1 MRLKHMKKIII
12 SLLIFIILITFNLST
27 YAAENISIKS
37 GAGLLVERSKG
48 KVLFDKNA
56 YEKMYP
62 ASTTKILTA
71 IVVLENTK
79 LDDMATVSKNAL
91 ETIPNGYVTCNLQI
105 GEELSVKD
113 LMYAL
118 MVKSANDAAVVL
130 AEHVGG
136 SVEGFSD
143 MMNEKAKEIGC
154 KNTHFVNPNGIH
166 NANHY
171 TTAYELY
178 LMAEYALSFENTNE
192 FRDFVSKTSYTL
204 PATNMYPA
212 EDRSFTTTNELIKIN
227 NNNRKDNYYYKNAL
241 GIKTGHTSQA
251 GYCLVSSSSRDNLEF
266 ISVILDGGF
275 DDIGLSERYT
285 ETIKL
290 FNFGYDNFTLT
301 KLKEE
306 NNIIDTITVEK
317 ATKETATLNLLIKDE
332 ITVINDKSTDIDKI
346 EPKIELKENI
356 IAPIAKGEVL
366 GTITYVVDDIEYK
379 SELLAEHDVEKFDIT
394 FELIVTGVF
403 LLIIGFLLLVSRE
416 LSSRNYKKKKRKPV
430 KKQDQKILIILTKIY
445 IKIKFTKL

>member
-1 MRLKHMKKIII
+1 MNLRQIKKLIT
-12 SLLIFIILITFNLST
+12 LLIIFIILTTFSSFT
-27 YAAENISIKS
+27 FAAEKISISS
-37 GAGLLVERSKG
+37 GAGLLVERRSDRI
-48 KVLFDKNA
+48 LFEKNG

-71 IVVLENTK
+71 IVVLENTN
-79 LDDMATVSKNAL
+79 LNDMATVSKNAL

-105 GEELSVKD
+105 GEELSIKD

-166 NANHY
+166 NNNHY
-171 TTAYELY
+171 TTAYDLY
-178 LMAEYALSFENTNE
+178 LMADYALSFEHTNE
-192 FRDFVSKTSYTL
+192 FREFISKTSYTL

-227 NNNRKDNYYYKNAL
+227 NNDRIDNYYYKNAL

-251 GYCLVSSSSRDNLEF
+251 GYCLVSSSSRDDLEF

-275 DDIGLSERYT
+275 DSKGLSERYT

-290 FNFGYDNFTLT
+290 FDFGYDNFTLT
-301 KLKEE
+301 KIKEA

-332 ITVINDKSTDIDKI
+332 ITVINDKDTNIDAI
-346 EPKIELKENI
+346 EPEIKLKENI
-356 IAPIAKGEVL
+356 IAPITKGEVL
-366 GTITYVVDDIEYK
+366 GTIKYIVDDIEYT
-379 SELLAEHDVEKFDIT
+379 SELIAEHDVEKFDIT

-403 LLIIGFLLLVSRE
+403 LLVIGFLLLVSKE
-416 LSSRNYKKKKRKPV
+416 VSSRNHKKKKRKN
-430 KKQDQKILIILTKIY
+430 KKNTAPRNKQNPYKNIY
-445 IKIKFTKL
+445 

>member
-1 MRLKHMKKIII
+1 MKKLIT
-12 SLLIFIILITFNLST
+12 LLIIFIILTTFSHFT
-27 YAAENISIKS
+27 FAAEKISISS
-37 GAGLLVERSKG
+37 GAGLLIERSSDRI
-48 KVLFDKNA
+48 LFEKNA
-56 YEKMYP
+56 YKKMYP

-71 IVVLENTK
+71 IVVLENTN
-79 LDDMATVSKNAL
+79 LTDTATVSKNAL

-105 GEELSVKD
+105 GEELSIKD

-166 NANHY
+166 NNNHY
-171 TTAYELY
+171 TTAYDLY
-178 LMAEYALSFENTNE
+178 LMADYALSFEHTNE
-192 FRDFVSKTSYTL
+192 FREFVSKTSYTL

-227 NNNRKDNYYYKNAL
+227 NNDRIDNYYYKNAL

-251 GYCLVSSSSRDNLEF
+251 GYCLVSSSNRDDLEF

-275 DDIGLSERYT
+275 DSKGLSERST

-290 FNFGYDNFTLT
+290 FDFGYDNFTLT
-301 KLKEE
+301 KIKEA

-332 ITVINDKSTDIDKI
+332 ITVINDKDTDIDAI
-346 EPKIELKENI
+346 EPEITLNENI
-356 IAPIAKGEVL
+356 IAPISKGEVL
-366 GTITYVVDDIEYK
+366 GTIKYTVDDIEYT

-403 LLIIGFLLLVSRE
+403 LLIIGFLLLVSKE
-416 LSSRNYKKKKRKPV
+416 VSSRNRKKKKRKM
-430 KKQDQKILIILTKIY
+430 KKNTAPRNKQNPYKNIY
-445 IKIKFTKL
+445 

>member
-1 MRLKHMKKIII
+1 MNLRQMKKLIT
-12 SLLIFIILITFNLST
+12 LLIIFIILTTFSHFT
-27 YAAENISIKS
+27 FAAEKISISS
-37 GAGLLVERSKG
+37 GAGLLIERSSDRI
-48 KVLFDKNA
+48 LFEKNA
-56 YEKMYP
+56 YKKMYP

-71 IVVLENTK
+71 IVVLENTN
-79 LDDMATVSKNAL
+79 LTDTATVSKNAL

-105 GEELSVKD
+105 GEELSIKD

-166 NANHY
+166 NNNHY
-171 TTAYELY
+171 TTAYDLY
-178 LMAEYALSFENTNE
+178 LMADYALSFEHTNE
-192 FRDFVSKTSYTL
+192 FREFVSKTSYTL

-227 NNNRKDNYYYKNAL
+227 NNDRIDNYYYKNAL

-251 GYCLVSSSSRDNLEF
+251 GYCLVSSSNRDDLEF

-275 DDIGLSERYT
+275 DSKGLSERYT

-290 FNFGYDNFTLT
+290 FDFGYDNFTLT
-301 KLKEE
+301 KIKEA

-332 ITVINDKSTDIDKI
+332 ITVINDKDTDIDAI
-346 EPKIELKENI
+346 EPEITLNENI
-356 IAPIAKGEVL
+356 IAPISKGEVL
-366 GTITYVVDDIEYK
+366 GTIKYTVDDIEYT

-403 LLIIGFLLLVSRE
+403 LLIIGFLLLVSKE
-416 LSSRNYKKKKRKPV
+416 VSSRNRKKKKRKM
-430 KKQDQKILIILTKIY
+430 KKNTAPRNKQNPYKNIY
-445 IKIKFTKL
+445 

>member
-1 MRLKHMKKIII
+1 MNLRQMKKLIT
-12 SLLIFIILITFNLST
+12 LLIIFIILTTFSHFT
-27 YAAENISIKS
+27 FAAEKISISS
-37 GAGLLVERSKG
+37 GAGLLIERSSDRI
-48 KVLFDKNA
+48 LFEKNA
-56 YEKMYP
+56 YKKMYP

-71 IVVLENTK
+71 IVVLENTN
-79 LDDMATVSKNAL
+79 LTDIATVSKNAL

-105 GEELSVKD
+105 GEELSIKD

-166 NANHY
+166 NNNHY
-171 TTAYELY
+171 TTAYDLY
-178 LMAEYALSFENTNE
+178 LMADYALSFEHTNE
-192 FRDFVSKTSYTL
+192 FREFVSKTSYTL

-227 NNNRKDNYYYKNAL
+227 NNDRIDNYYYKNAL

-251 GYCLVSSSSRDNLEF
+251 GYCLVSSSNRDDLEF

-275 DDIGLSERYT
+275 DSKGLSERYT

-290 FNFGYDNFTLT
+290 FDFGYDNFTLT
-301 KLKEE
+301 KIKEA

-332 ITVINDKSTDIDKI
+332 ITVINDKDTDIDAI
-346 EPKIELKENI
+346 EPEITLNENI
-356 IAPIAKGEVL
+356 IAPISKGEVL
-366 GTITYVVDDIEYK
+366 GTIKYTVDDIEYT

-403 LLIIGFLLLVSRE
+403 LLIIGFLLLVSKE
-416 LSSRNYKKKKRKPV
+416 VSSRNRKKKKRKM
-430 KKQDQKILIILTKIY
+430 KKNTAPRNKQNPYKNIY
-445 IKIKFTKL
+445 

>member
-1 MRLKHMKKIII
+1 MNLRQMKKLIT
-12 SLLIFIILITFNLST
+12 LLIIFIILTTFSHFT
-27 YAAENISIKS
+27 FAAEKISISS
-37 GAGLLVERSKG
+37 GAGLLIERSSDRI
-48 KVLFDKNA
+48 LFEKNA
-56 YEKMYP
+56 YKKMYP

-71 IVVLENTK
+71 IVVLENTN
-79 LDDMATVSKNAL
+79 LTDIATVSKNAL

-105 GEELSVKD
+105 GEELSIKD

-143 MMNEKAKEIGC
+143 MMNKKAKEIGC

-166 NANHY
+166 NNNHY
-171 TTAYELY
+171 TTAYDLY
-178 LMAEYALSFENTNE
+178 LMADYALSFEHTNE
-192 FRDFVSKTSYTL
+192 FREFVSKTSYTL

-227 NNNRKDNYYYKNAL
+227 NNDRIDNYYYKNAL

-251 GYCLVSSSSRDNLEF
+251 GYCLVSSSNRDDLEF

-275 DDIGLSERYT
+275 DSKGLSERYT

-290 FNFGYDNFTLT
+290 FDFGYDNFTLT
-301 KLKEE
+301 KIKEA

-332 ITVINDKSTDIDKI
+332 ITVINDKDTDIDAI
-346 EPKIELKENI
+346 EPEITLNENI
-356 IAPIAKGEVL
+356 IAPISKGEVL
-366 GTITYVVDDIEYK
+366 GTIKYTVDDIEYT

-403 LLIIGFLLLVSRE
+403 LLIIGFLLLVSKE
-416 LSSRNYKKKKRKPV
+416 VSSRNRKKKKRKM
-430 KKQDQKILIILTKIY
+430 KKNTAPRNKQNPYKNIY
-445 IKIKFTKL
+445 

>member
-1 MRLKHMKKIII
+1 MNFKQMRKTIIFI
-12 SLLIFIILITFNLST
+12 IIFIILTTFSLTT
-27 YAAENISIKS
+27 YAAEDITISS
-37 GAGLLVERSKG
+37 GAGLLVERSSG
-48 KVLFDKNA
+48 KILFEKNA
-56 YEKMYP
+56 YKQMYP

-71 IVVLENTK
+71 IVVLENAELT
-79 LDDMATVSKNAL
+79 DMATVSKNAL

-136 SVEGFSD
+136 SVENFAE
-143 MMNEKAKEIGC
+143 MMNAKAKEIGC
-154 KNTHFVNPNGIH
+154 QNTHFVNPNGIH
-166 NANHY
+166 NDDHY
-171 TTAYELY
+171 TTAYDLY
-178 LMAEYALSFENTNE
+178 LMAEYALSFEYTNE
-192 FRDFVSKTSYTL
+192 FRDFISKTSYTL

-227 NNNRKDNYYYKNAL
+227 NNDRIDNYYYKYAL

-251 GYCLVSSSSRDNLEF
+251 GYCLVSSSHRDNLEF

-275 DDIGLSERYT
+275 DSKGLSERYT

-301 KLKEE
+301 KLKES
-306 NNIIDTITVEK
+306 NNIIETITVEK
-317 ATKETATLNLLIKDE
+317 ATKETQTLNLLIKDE
-332 ITVINDKSTDIDKI
+332 ITVINDKSTDVNAI

-356 IAPIAKGEVL
+356 IAPITKSETL
-366 GTITYVVDDIEYK
+366 GKITYTVDGIEYA
-379 SELLAEHDVEKFDIT
+379 SELIAEHDVEKFDIT
-394 FELIVTGVF
+394 FEIIITAIF
-403 LLIIGFLLLVSRE
+403 LFIIGFLLLVSRE
-416 LSSRNYKKKKRKPV
+416 VNNRKRKKKKKSKNIQRNNNSRQNPYKN
-430 KKQDQKILIILTKIY
+430 IY
-445 IKIKFTKL
+445 

>member
-1 MRLKHMKKIII
+1 
-12 SLLIFIILITFNLST
+12 
-27 YAAENISIKS
+27 
-37 GAGLLVERSKG
+37 
-48 KVLFDKNA
+48 
-56 YEKMYP
+56 
-62 ASTTKILTA
+62 
-71 IVVLENTK
+71 
-79 LDDMATVSKNAL
+79 
-91 ETIPNGYVTCNLQI
+91 
-105 GEELSVKD
+105 
-113 LMYAL
+113 

-166 NANHY
+166 NNNHY
-171 TTAYELY
+171 TTAYDLY
-178 LMAEYALSFENTNE
+178 LMADYALSFEHTNE
-192 FRDFVSKTSYTL
+192 FREFVSKTSYTL

-227 NNNRKDNYYYKNAL
+227 NNDRIDNYYYKNAL

-251 GYCLVSSSSRDNLEF
+251 GYCLVSSSNRDDLEF

-275 DDIGLSERYT
+275 DSNGLSERYT

-290 FNFGYDNFTLT
+290 FDFGYDNFTLT
-301 KLKEE
+301 KIKEA

-332 ITVINDKSTDIDKI
+332 ITVINDKDTDIDAI
-346 EPKIELKENI
+346 EPEITLKENI
-356 IAPIAKGEVL
+356 IAPISKGEVL
-366 GTITYVVDDIEYK
+366 GTIKYTVDDIEYT

-394 FELIVTGVF
+394 FELLVTGIFMLV
-403 LLIIGFLLLVSRE
+403 LGFLLLVSRE
-416 LSSRNYKKKKRKPV
+416 LSRRNYKPKKKYKKRRKNINSKNNQNPY
-430 KKQDQKILIILTKIY
+430 KNIY
-445 IKIKFTKL
+445 

>member
-143 MMNEKAKEIGC
+143 MMNKKAKEIGC

-171 TTAYELY
+171 TTAYDLY
-178 LMAEYALSFENTNE
+178 LMAEYALSFEYTNE

-275 DDIGLSERYT
+275 DENGLSERYT

-416 LSSRNYKKKKRKPV
+416 LNSRNYKKKKRKPV
-430 KKQDQKILIILTKIY
+430 KKTRPKNSNNPYKNIY
-445 IKIKFTKL
+445 

>member
-1 MRLKHMKKIII
+1 MNLRQMKKLIT
-12 SLLIFIILITFNLST
+12 LLIIFIILTTFSHFT
-27 YAAENISIKS
+27 FAAEKISISS
-37 GAGLLVERSKG
+37 GAGLLIERSSDRI
-48 KVLFDKNA
+48 LFEKNA
-56 YEKMYP
+56 YKKMYP

-71 IVVLENTK
+71 IVVLENTN
-79 LDDMATVSKNAL
+79 LTDIATVSKNAL

-105 GEELSVKD
+105 GEELSIKD

-166 NANHY
+166 NNNHY
-171 TTAYELY
+171 TTAYDLY
-178 LMAEYALSFENTNE
+178 LMADYALSFEHTNE
-192 FRDFVSKTSYTL
+192 FREFVSKTSYTL

-227 NNNRKDNYYYKNAL
+227 NNDRIDNYYYKNAL

-251 GYCLVSSSSRDNLEF
+251 GYCLVSSSNRDDLEF

-275 DDIGLSERYT
+275 DSKGLSERYT

-290 FNFGYDNFTLT
+290 FDFGYDNFTLT
-301 KLKEE
+301 KIKEA

-332 ITVINDKSTDIDKI
+332 ITVINDKDTDIDAI
-346 EPKIELKENI
+346 EPEITLKENI
-356 IAPIAKGEVL
+356 IAPISKGEVL
-366 GTITYVVDDIEYK
+366 GTIKYTVDDIEYT

-403 LLIIGFLLLVSRE
+403 LLIIGFLLLVSKE
-416 LSSRNYKKKKRKPV
+416 VSSRNRKKKKRKM
-430 KKQDQKILIILTKIY
+430 KKNTAPRNKQNPYKNIY
-445 IKIKFTKL
+445 

>member
-1 MRLKHMKKIII
+1 MRLKHMKNIII
-12 SLLIFIILITFNLST
+12 SLLIFIILITSNLST

-143 MMNEKAKEIGC
+143 MMNKKAKEIGC

-171 TTAYELY
+171 TTAYDLY
-178 LMAEYALSFENTNE
+178 LMAEYALSFEYTNE

-275 DDIGLSERYT
+275 DENGLSERYT

-430 KKQDQKILIILTKIY
+430 KKTRPKNSNNPYKNIY
-445 IKIKFTKL
+445 

>member
-1 MRLKHMKKIII
+1 MNLRQMKKLIT
-12 SLLIFIILITFNLST
+12 LLIIFIILTTFSHFT
-27 YAAENISIKS
+27 FAAEKISISS
-37 GAGLLVERSKG
+37 GAGLLIERSSDR
-48 KVLFDKNA
+48 VLFEKNA
-56 YEKMYP
+56 YKKMYP

-71 IVVLENTK
+71 IVVLENTN
-79 LDDMATVSKNAL
+79 LTDTATVSKNAL

-105 GEELSVKD
+105 GEELSIKD

-166 NANHY
+166 NNNHY
-171 TTAYELY
+171 TTAYDLY
-178 LMAEYALSFENTNE
+178 LMADYALSFEHTNE
-192 FRDFVSKTSYTL
+192 FREFVSKTSYTL

-227 NNNRKDNYYYKNAL
+227 NNDRIDNYYYKNAL

-251 GYCLVSSSSRDNLEF
+251 GYCLVSSSNRDDLEF

-275 DDIGLSERYT
+275 DSKGLSERYT

-290 FNFGYDNFTLT
+290 FDFGYDNFTLT
-301 KLKEE
+301 KIKEA

-332 ITVINDKSTDIDKI
+332 ITVINDKDTDIDAI
-346 EPKIELKENI
+346 EPEITLKENI
-356 IAPIAKGEVL
+356 IAPISKGEVL
-366 GTITYVVDDIEYK
+366 GTIKYTVDDIEYT

-403 LLIIGFLLLVSRE
+403 LLIIGFLLLVSKE
-416 LSSRNYKKKKRKPV
+416 VSSRNRKKKKRKM
-430 KKQDQKILIILTKIY
+430 KKNTAPRNKQNPYKNIY
-445 IKIKFTKL
+445 

>member
-1 MRLKHMKKIII
+1 MNLRQIKKLIT
-12 SLLIFIILITFNLST
+12 LLIIFIILTTISSFTF
-27 YAAENISIKS
+27 AAEKISISS
-37 GAGLLVERSKG
+37 GAGLLVERRSDRI
-48 KVLFDKNA
+48 LFEKNG

-71 IVVLENTK
+71 IVVLENTN
-79 LDDMATVSKNAL
+79 LNDMATVSKNAL

-105 GEELSVKD
+105 GEELSIKD

-136 SVEGFSD
+136 SVEKFSD

-166 NANHY
+166 NNNHY
-171 TTAYELY
+171 TTAYDLY
-178 LMAEYALSFENTNE
+178 LMADYALSFEHTNE
-192 FRDFVSKTSYTL
+192 FREFISKTSYTL

-227 NNNRKDNYYYKNAL
+227 NNDRIDNYYYKNAL

-251 GYCLVSSSSRDNLEF
+251 GYCLVSSSSRDDLEF

-275 DDIGLSERYT
+275 DSKGLSERYT

-290 FNFGYDNFTLT
+290 FDFGYDNFTLT
-301 KLKEE
+301 KIKEA

-332 ITVINDKSTDIDKI
+332 ITVINDKDTNIDAI
-346 EPKIELKENI
+346 EPEIKLKENI
-356 IAPIAKGEVL
+356 IAPITKGEVL
-366 GTITYVVDDIEYK
+366 GTIKYIVDDIEYT
-379 SELLAEHDVEKFDIT
+379 SELIAEHDVEKFDIT

-403 LLIIGFLLLVSRE
+403 LLVIGFLLLVSKE
-416 LSSRNYKKKKRKPV
+416 VSSRNHKKKKRK
-430 KKQDQKILIILTKIY
+430 KKKNTAPRNKQNPYKNIY
-445 IKIKFTKL
+445 

>member
-48 KVLFDKNA
+48 KILFDKNA

-105 GEELSVKD
+105 GEELSIKD

-171 TTAYELY
+171 TTAYDLY
-178 LMAEYALSFENTNE
+178 LMAEYALSFEYTNE

-275 DDIGLSERYT
+275 DENGLSERYT

-430 KKQDQKILIILTKIY
+430 KKTRPKNSNNPYKNIY
-445 IKIKFTKL
+445 

>member
-1 MRLKHMKKIII
+1 MNLRQMKKLIT
-12 SLLIFIILITFNLST
+12 LLTIFIILTTFSHFT
-27 YAAENISIKS
+27 FAAEKISISS
-37 GAGLLVERSKG
+37 GAGLLIERSSDRI
-48 KVLFDKNA
+48 LFEKNA
-56 YEKMYP
+56 YKKMYP

-71 IVVLENTK
+71 IVVLENTN
-79 LDDMATVSKNAL
+79 LTDIATVSKNAL

-105 GEELSVKD
+105 GEELSIKD

-166 NANHY
+166 NNNHY
-171 TTAYELY
+171 TTAYDLY
-178 LMAEYALSFENTNE
+178 LMADYALSFEHTNE
-192 FRDFVSKTSYTL
+192 FREFVSKTSYTL

-227 NNNRKDNYYYKNAL
+227 NNDRIDNYYYKNAL

-251 GYCLVSSSSRDNLEF
+251 GYCLVSSSNRDDLEF

-275 DDIGLSERYT
+275 DSKGLSERYT

-290 FNFGYDNFTLT
+290 FDFGYDNFTLT
-301 KLKEE
+301 KIKEA

-332 ITVINDKSTDIDKI
+332 ITVINDKDTDIDAI
-346 EPKIELKENI
+346 EPEITLKENI
-356 IAPIAKGEVL
+356 IAPISKGEVL
-366 GTITYVVDDIEYK
+366 GTIKYTVDDIEYT

-403 LLIIGFLLLVSRE
+403 LLIIGFLLLVSKE
-416 LSSRNYKKKKRKPV
+416 VSSRNRKKKKRKM
-430 KKQDQKILIILTKIY
+430 KKNTAPRNKQNPYKNIY
-445 IKIKFTKL
+445 

>member
-12 SLLIFIILITFNLST
+12 SLLIFIILMTFNLST

-48 KVLFDKNA
+48 KVLFEKNA

-166 NANHY
+166 NADHY
-171 TTAYELY
+171 TTAYDLY
-178 LMAEYALSFENTNE
+178 LMAEYALSFEYTNE

-275 DDIGLSERYT
+275 DANGLSERYT

-290 FNFGYDNFTLT
+290 FDFGYDNFTLT

-416 LSSRNYKKKKRKPV
+416 LNSRNYKKKKRKPV
-430 KKQDQKILIILTKIY
+430 KKSRPKNSNNPYKNIY
-445 IKIKFTKL
+445 

>member
-1 MRLKHMKKIII
+1 MIYKHIKKI
-12 SLLIFIILITFNLST
+12 LIFILILFIFSTFSQFS
-27 YAAENISIKS
+27 YAAEKISISS
-37 GAGLLVERSKG
+37 GAGLLSDRI
-48 KVLFDKNA
+48 LFEKNA
-56 YEKMYP
+56 DKIMYP

-71 IVVLENTK
+71 IVVLENAD
-79 LDDMATVSKNAL
+79 LSEMATISKNAL
-91 ETIPNGYVTCNLQI
+91 ETIPNGYVTCNLQV

-136 SVEGFSD
+136 SVENFSN
-143 MMNEKAKEIGC
+143 MMNQKAKEIGC

-166 NANHY
+166 DDDHY
-171 TTAYELY
+171 TTAYDLY
-178 LMAEYALSFENTNE
+178 LMADYALSFEYTNE

-204 PATNMYPA
+204 PATNKYPA
-212 EDRSFTTTNELIKIN
+212 EDRTFSTTNDLIKIN
-227 NNNRKDNYYYKNAL
+227 NNARIDNYYYKNAL

-251 GYCLVSSSSRDNLEF
+251 GYCLVSSSHRDDLEF

-275 DDIGLSERYT
+275 DSRGLSERYT

-301 KLKEE
+301 KLREA

-317 ATKETATLNLLIKDE
+317 ATKETEQLNLLIKDE
-332 ITVINDKSTDIDKI
+332 ITVINDKETDMSMIHPEI
-346 EPKIELKENI
+346 TLKENI

-366 GTITYVVDDIEYK
+366 GTIKYVVDEIEYS
-379 SELLAEHDVEKFDIT
+379 SELIAEHDVEKFDIT
-394 FELIVTGVF
+394 FQLIITGI
-403 LLIIGFLLLVSRE
+403 LLFIIGFLLLVSKE
-416 LSSRNYKKKKRKPV
+416 LNSRKKKRKVRKVV
-430 KKQDQKILIILTKIY
+430 KRNNSTGNPYKNLY
-445 IKIKFTKL
+445 